1 MYDLLWELTVKL
13 ITIWWLQ
20 KLGKFG
26 NNKPSAQKFNVER
39 FNLRE
44 LSELEV
50 RKQYHIK
57 VLNNS
62 EDINRAW
69 ELIKETTKFSAK
81 ESRSVRIEAA

>member
-20 KLGKFG
+20 KLGKVG
-26 NNKPSAQKFNVER
+26 SNKPSAQKFNVER
-39 FNLRE
+39 FDLRK

-50 RKQYHIK
+50 RKQHQIK
-57 VLNNS
+57 ALNDS

-69 ELIKETTKFSAK
+69 ELIKETTKSSAK
-81 ESRSVRIEAA
+81 ELRSV